1 MRHILLAR
9 KAFYSDF
16 IDSNSEDQGKLFRSM
31 KKLLAPSQ
39 CLLFPDYDDHQS
51 LANDIGEFF
60 CRKIHNIR
68 TTLDS
73 SVITQEEKATVPED
87 PVVGDEK
94 KLQDFRQLSY
104 EEVRSLVQIK
114 SLLKRLVTLI
124 PCRHQW

>member
-1 MRHILLAR
+1 MKRNHATHIINKAQ
-9 KAFYSDF
+9 KAFYSEF

-31 KKLLAPSQ
+31 KKLLAPSP

-68 TTLDS
+68 TTLES
-73 SVITQEEKATVPED
+73 SAITQEEKATVPED

-104 EEVRSLVQIK
+104 EEVRSLVQK
-114 SLLKRLVTLI
+114 STKKDL
-124 PCRHQW
+124 

>member
-1 MRHILLAR
+1 
-9 KAFYSDF
+9 
-16 IDSNSEDQGKLFRSM
+16 M

-87 PVVGDEK
+87 PVVGDEE

-104 EEVRSLVQIK
+104 EEVRSLGTKV
-114 SLLKRLVTLI
+114 
-124 PCRHQW
+124 H